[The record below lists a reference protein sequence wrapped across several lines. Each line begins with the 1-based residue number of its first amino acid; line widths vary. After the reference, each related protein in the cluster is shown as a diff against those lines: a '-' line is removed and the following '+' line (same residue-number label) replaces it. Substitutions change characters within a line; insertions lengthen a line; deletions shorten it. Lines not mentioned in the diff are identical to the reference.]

1 MPKIPEFKLEG
12 AEARA
17 EQLAIAVALADLGAR
32 PRVITHLAGVGEK
45 DARSI
50 YTERNGK
57 AASPGA
63 LPYSADA
70 ILKNDSQRLHAAM
83 LLSKYVQLKKL
94 NLRHVDSFIKS
105 FKWYDA
111 QFGRDVISIDQFDH
125 LVKLFDIKRAHLIRC
140 EACDSLMFVTK
151 PGLCKCPV
159 CKKLKAVGLIPK
171 RRRSTR
177 FISVQEFRG
186 GNVTAAL

>member
-1 MPKIPEFKLEG
+1 MPKVAEFKLEG

-32 PRVITHLAGVGEK
+32 PRVITHLAGVADK
-45 DARSI
+45 DAKLI

-70 ILKNDSQRLHAAM
+70 ILKNDSQRLHAAI
-83 LLSKYVQLKKL
+83 LVGKYAQLRKL
-94 NLRHVDSFIKS
+94 ALRHVDAFIKS
-105 FKWYDA
+105 YAWYDA

-125 LVKLFDIKRAHLIRC
+125 LVKLTELKRAHLLRC
-140 EACDSLMFVTK
+140 EACESLMFVTK
-151 PGLCKCPV
+151 PGLCKCSA

-177 FISVQEFRG
+177 FISVQEFREG
-186 GNVTAAL
+186 KQAA

>member
-1 MPKIPEFKLEG
+1 MPKVAEFKLQG

-32 PRVITHLAGVGEK
+32 PRVIALLAGVVEK

-70 ILKNDSQRLHAAM
+70 ILKNDAQRLHAAM
-83 LLSKYVQLKKL
+83 LLGKYVQLK
-94 NLRHVDSFIKS
+94 NL
-105 FKWYDA
+105 
-111 QFGRDVISIDQFDH
+111 Q
-125 LVKLFDIKRAHLIRC
+125 L
-140 EACDSLMFVTK
+140 
-151 PGLCKCPV
+151 
-159 CKKLKAVGLIPK
+159 
-171 RRRSTR
+171 STR
-177 FISVQEFRG
+177 NPKPATFNSKLATIFNPQ
-186 GNVTAAL
+186 LL

>member
-1 MPKIPEFKLEG
+1 MPKVAEFKLQG

-32 PRVITHLAGVGEK
+32 PRVIALLAGVVEK

-70 ILKNDSQRLHAAM
+70 ILKNDAQRLHAAM
-83 LLSKYVQLKKL
+83 LLGKYVQLKNL
-94 NLRHVDSFIKS
+94 QLRHVDAFIKS
-105 FKWYDA
+105 YAWYDV

-125 LVKLFDIKRAHLIRC
+125 LVKLFAMNNANLLRC
-140 EACDSLMFVTK
+140 ESCESLMFVTK

-159 CKKLKAVGLIPK
+159 CKKLKAVGLQSK
-171 RRRSTR
+171 RRRATR

-186 GNVTAAL
+186 GKKAAA